1 MGIIVHPLSDA
12 LGAEI
17 RGVDLSETLD
27 QGDARE
33 IHDAWMEHVVL
44 LIRGRQLDD
53 PQLIAFSGL
62 FGNLDGAPIGSER
75 GGKVSTDEY
84 DEITVIS
91 NVVEDGQP
99 IGGLGNLESDWHTD
113 MSSYDEPPA
122 ASILHSLEIPPSGGD
137 TSFCN
142 MYRAYETL
150 PGDVQAKLQGL
161 DAIHDATLTS
171 TGGLRHGFEAVTDI
185 TQTPGARHPILRT
198 HPVTG
203 RTALFLG
210 RRTNGYIP
218 GLSVEESESLLDQL
232 WANAM
237 RPDNVWTHTWQV
249 GDVIMWDNRSAM
261 HRRDPFDNSARRI
274 MHRTQITGDR
284 PYYDPSKTA
293 STAA

>member
-1 MGIIVHPLSDA
+1 MGITVHPMSDA

-17 RGVDLSETLD
+17 RGVDLSEALD
-27 QGDARE
+27 RADARE

-44 LIRGRQLDD
+44 LIRGQQLDD

-62 FGNLDGAPIGSER
+62 FGNLDGAPIGAVP
-75 GGKVSTDEY
+75 GGKVSTGDFN
-84 DEITVIS
+84 EITVIS
-91 NVVEDGQP
+91 NVVEDGKP

-122 ASILHSLEIPPSGGD
+122 ASILYSLEVPPSGGD

-150 PGDVQAKLQGL
+150 PDELKAKLQDL
-161 DAIHDATLTS
+161 QAIHDATLTS
-171 TGGLRHGFEAVTDI
+171 AGGLRHGFEAVTDV

-198 HPVTG
+198 HPVAG

-210 RRTNGYIP
+210 RRTNAYVP
-218 GLSVEESESLLDQL
+218 GLSVEESESLLDTL
-232 WANAM
+232 WGHAT
-237 RPDNVWTHTWQV
+237 RPDNAWTHKWQV
-249 GDVIMWDNRSAM
+249 GDLIMWDNRCAM
-261 HRRDPFDNSARRI
+261 HRRDKFDNSARRI

-284 PYYDPSKTA
+284 PYYNVSEAT